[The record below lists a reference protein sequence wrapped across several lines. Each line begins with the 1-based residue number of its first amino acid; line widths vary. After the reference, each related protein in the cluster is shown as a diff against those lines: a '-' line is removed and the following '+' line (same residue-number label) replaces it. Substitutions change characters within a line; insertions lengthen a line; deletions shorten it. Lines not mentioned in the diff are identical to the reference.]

1 VKAPRRDGHG
11 SHPMDLDHDT
21 TADLMALSRLLAD
34 AQRLA
39 GRIRDDDL
47 LLAVAQAR
55 LLAVRREV
63 ALERMAVTA

>member
-1 VKAPRRDGHG
+1 
-11 SHPMDLDHDT
+11 MDLDHDT